1 MTGGERHDN
10 KKSIG
15 KHADLQHVMEMA
27 DMPILGRP
35 PTINNQSLLYAL
47 VTGSKHPM
55 FFHSADLHGL
65 RTDQV

>member
-35 PTINNQSLLYAL
+35 PTINNQACCTLSSPE
-47 VTGSKHPM
+47 VNTQCFSTQQTFM
-55 FFHSADLHGL
+55 
-65 RTDQV
+65 V